1 MKKSQLLQFLLALVL
16 GPIGLFY
23 SNSIAAIGLLV
34 SAIALSSIVG
44 LVGSVV
50 LWVISIFVGVFT
62 TQQYNAMIEKEEEE
76 DRMLRQTAKENTASA
91 AGTRETRADDHE
103 KH

>member
-50 LWVISIFVGVFT
+50 LWVVSIFVGFFT
-62 TQQYNAMIEKEEEE
+62 TQQYNAMIEKEEEA
-76 DRMLRQTAKENTASA
+76 DRMHCQTAKENTASA
-91 AGTRETRADDHE
+91 AGSPETGTCDHK